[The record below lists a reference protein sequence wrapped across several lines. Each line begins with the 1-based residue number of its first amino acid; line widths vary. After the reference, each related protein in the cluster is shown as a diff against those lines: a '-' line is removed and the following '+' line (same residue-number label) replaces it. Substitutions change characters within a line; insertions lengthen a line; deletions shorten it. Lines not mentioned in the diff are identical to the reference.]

1 MKNKVHKYE
10 GDKILSFLTLMCR
23 TFKFFKSTLANRYF
37 KIYFYYDYF
46 GN

>member
-10 GDKILSFLTLMCR
+10 GDKILSFLTPMYPI
-23 TFKFFKSTLANRYF
+23 FKFFKSILVNKYF